1 MNQKEVACPAIIQ
14 NIAFSIVIKGFEPL
28 DNGRAK
34 TEGNKCFSFKRP
46 FQCIKSFLK
55 VKEK

>member
-1 MNQKEVACPAIIQ
+1 VDQKEVACPAIIQ
-14 NIAFSIVIKGFEPL
+14 NTACSIVIKGFEPL

-34 TEGNKCFSFKRP
+34 TEPNKCFLYKRP
-46 FQCIKSFLK
+46 FQCAKSFLK